1 MKTLVVIGIS
11 LFSVLQVFA
20 QDNIIFLNGKEEKA
34 KVIEVNSSEIKYTI
48 SRGEA
53 PAVFVVPRSEVFM
66 IQFEDGQS
74 RVITAVEKIA
84 NDETVEAPVEA
95 DEEISLL
102 VPEEEKEP
110 TYHQMG
116 KRHPMLAFGL
126 SWFVPGGGQYY
137 NGDIAKGIVM
147 SSLWVA
153 GTTTVFATLL
163 RSNTN
168 TYVDYGTSC
177 YIDQYGNQICDDY
190 YYSERFTRGQKI
202 AMGVGGGMALGSFL
216 WSVIDA
222 PIVAAVRNRKIDLK
236 SKDGSASRHLIWDVS
251 PVSAYGPGASFSLKF

>member
-1 MKTLVVIGIS
+1 MKTIFCTLIFLVS
-11 LFSVLQVFA
+11 LGQLLA

-34 KVIEVNSSEIKYTI
+34 KVLEVNSQEVKYTI
-48 SRGEA
+48 SQNEQ
-53 PAVFVVPRSEVFM
+53 PAVFVVPRSDVFM

-74 RVITAVEKIA
+74 RVITSVERIA
-84 NDETVEAPVEA
+84 NDEDIEQLESV
-95 DEEISLL
+95 DEQNLV
-102 VPEEEKEP
+102 VPEEEEEL

-147 SSLWVA
+147 SGLWVA

-168 TYVDYGTSC
+168 TYVDYETSC

-190 YYSERFTRGQKI
+190 YYEERFTRAQKI
-202 AMGVGGGMALGSFL
+202 AMGVGGGMALGGFL
-216 WSVIDA
+216 WSIIDA

-236 SKDGSASRHLIWDVS
+236 SKDGSASRQLIWDVS
-251 PVSAYGPGASFSLKF
+251 PVSAHGPGATFSLKF